1 MRISS
6 GIAKNKKIKSQNSR
20 NVRPTMS
27 RVKEAIFDIIKPYL
41 EDAMF
46 LDLFS
51 GTGNMALEALS
62 RGVKRA
68 VMIEKNK
75 DAVSIIIENVNSMG
89 FEDRCRA
96 YKNEVNR
103 AIEILSRKRE
113 IFDIIFIDPP
123 YKEELCTETIT
134 KIDTF
139 KILSE
144 RGIVLAEHH
153 EKEKLAD
160 EIGNLKKV
168 DERNYSGKVITFY
181 TY

>member
-6 GIAKNKKIKSQNSR
+6 GVAKNKKIKSQKGR

-27 RVKEAIFDIIKPYL
+27 RIKEAIFDIIRPYV
-41 EDAMF
+41 ESSVF

-62 RGVKRA
+62 RGAKRA
-68 VMIEKNK
+68 VMIEKNGE
-75 DAVSIIIENVNSMG
+75 AVSVIIENVNSMG

-96 YKNEVNR
+96 YKNEASR
-103 AIEILSRKRE
+103 AVEILSRKRE
-113 IFDIIFIDPP
+113 IFDIIFMDPP
-123 YKEELCTETIT
+123 YKEELCTETIML
-134 KIDTF
+134 ID
-139 KILSE
+139 KCQILSE

-153 EKEKLAD
+153 EKEKLTD
-160 EIGNLKKV
+160 EIGKLKKI
-168 DERNYSGKVITFY
+168 DEGNYGCKVISIY

>member
-1 MRISS
+1 
-6 GIAKNKKIKSQNSR
+6 
-20 NVRPTMS
+20 MS

-41 EDAMF
+41 EDAKF

-144 RGIVLAEHH
+144 RGSVFLNSLAA
-153 EKEKLAD
+153 LISSFSISFMVTTTSTFMFNVA
-160 EIGNLKKV
+160 L
-168 DERNYSGKVITFY
+168 ERTLGERGKIFIRS
-181 TY
+181 

>member
-6 GIAKNKKIKSQNSR
+6 GIAKNKRIKSQNSR

-27 RVKEAIFDIIKPYL
+27 RVKEAVFDIIKPYL

-113 IFDIIFIDPP
+113 VFDIIFIDPP
-123 YKEELCTETIT
+123 YKEELCTDTIT
-134 KIDTF
+134 RIDTF
-139 KILSE
+139 KLLSE